1 MLTLTLVASV
11 ALSGTYFEART
22 CSVFAGPCHASGEVV
37 TDGRTAVVAVEFDSG
52 WLAGYRAAA
61 VIQSDRNLAF
71 GDDRKSVLYLDAR
84 ASEAEQAAMRDVLE
98 HRSGIGLGSVVA
110 TSPAEILMTVSGKSA
125 SVEVRAS
132 GTGSLLY
139 AARTSGRECLAC
151 SMPGELWYSPLSRGA
166 SAEFATVEEHR
177 LVDAR
182 LGETFVRRD
191 EAAAFV
197 GRFVW

>member
-1 MLTLTLVASV
+1 MLTLTLIASV

-52 WLAGYRAAA
+52 ALAGYRAAA
-61 VIQSDRNLAF
+61 VIQSARNLAF
-71 GDDRKSVLYLDAR
+71 GDERKSVLYLDAR
-84 ASEAEQAAMRDVLE
+84 APAAERAALREALE
-98 HRSGIGLGSVVA
+98 RRSGIALGTVVA
-110 TSPAEILMTVSGKSA
+110 ASEAEILMRVVGKSA
-125 SVEVRAS
+125 SVEVRSAR
-132 GTGSLLY
+132 TGSRLY
-139 AARTSGRECLAC
+139 SARTSGRECLAC

-166 SAEFATVEEHR
+166 KADFATVEEHR
-177 LVDAR
+177 LMDAR

-197 GRFVW
+197 GRFAW

>member
-1 MLTLTLVASV
+1 MLTLTLIASV

-37 TDGRTAVVAVEFDSG
+37 TDGRTAIVVVEFDSG
-52 WLAGYRAAA
+52 ALAGYRAAA
-61 VIQSDRNLAF
+61 VIQSGRNLVF
-71 GDDRKSVLYLDAR
+71 GDERVSVLYLDAR
-84 ASEAEQAAMRDVLE
+84 ASEAERAALREALE
-98 HRSGIGLGSVVA
+98 RRSGIAMGTVMA
-110 TSPAEILMTVSGKSA
+110 TSSAEIVMSMSGKSA
-125 SVEVRAS
+125 SVEVRS
-132 GTGSLLY
+132 SDTGSLLY

-177 LVDAR
+177 LMDAR